1 MKKTSSNNEKQM
13 KIMKTIFKIM
23 KDQWNI
29 LENILKIMKTNKH
42 KHGFQEKKRV
52 PCEKS
57 GRHSTIYLALKPL
70 NILTLLVYSW
80 NL

>member
-1 MKKTSSNNEKQM
+1 MKNNEKH
-13 KIMKTIFKIM
+13 
-23 KDQWNI
+23 
-29 LENILKIMKTNKH
+29 LENNEKNKQ

-57 GRHSTIYLALKPL
+57 GRPSTIYLALKPL
-70 NILTLLVYSW
+70 NILTLFIYSW